1 MAVTKTQIYDTT
13 VIQFIKANGEVM
25 FLLRGEDGDYTEVSG
40 SYGFECCD
48 ADKQAQS
55 LEWYAK
61 RVQLDAEYHR
71 S

>member
-1 MAVTKTQIYDTT
+1 MEGFKAPIYDTT

-40 SYGFECCD
+40 SYGFECPE
-48 ADKQAQS
+48 AEQQAQS

-61 RVQLDAEYHR
+61 RVQLDAEYQR